1 MLPDFSYHA
10 PTALLEACAKK
21 AAGAK
26 PVAGGT
32 DVYVNMHSG
41 KEQAAEVVDL
51 KGLKEL
57 QGQRLTAE
65 GLDLGALTTH
75 RLIEEWEEIRGR
87 YYALYQGCSQVGSVQ
102 IRYRGTLGGNI
113 MNGAPSA
120 DSVGALLVH
129 SAEAVAS
136 GPAGTRRIPLE
147 RFYTGFKKF
156 DLLPE
161 ELLARI
167 FVPLPPDSAGSA
179 YYKYTRR
186 GAMDLALMGVSAY
199 VDIRGGIIEEARIAL
214 TTAGPIPMRSHAAE
228 AVLEGQPVGSA
239 AALDALIVRAAE
251 TAAAEGRPRSSWR
264 SSAEFRTRLIHDI
277 TIQVLHEA
285 VRRAGLPPERKAEP
299 IPQRL
304 YPGQIGRG
312 GEDHEN
318 G

>member
-1 MLPDFSYHA
+1 MLPEFEYYA
-10 PTALLEACAKK
+10 PADMLEACRLK

-32 DVYVNMHSG
+32 DVYVNMHAG
-41 KEQAAEVVDL
+41 KERPAAVLDL

-75 RLIEEWEEIRGR
+75 RHIEEWEAVRGR
-87 YYALYQGCSQVGSVQ
+87 YYALYQGCSQVGSAQ

-120 DSVGALLVH
+120 DSVGPLLAH
-129 SAEAVAS
+129 GAEAVVL
-136 GPAGTRRIPLE
+136 GPAGERRIPLE
-147 RFYTGFKKF
+147 KFYVGFKKF

-167 FVPLPPDSAGSA
+167 FVPLPPDNAGSA

-186 GAMDLALMGVSAY
+186 NAMDLALMGVSAY
-199 VDIRGGIIEEARIAL
+199 VEVREGVLENVRVAL
-214 TTAGPIPMRSHAAE
+214 TTAGPTPVRSHAAE
-228 AVLEGQPVGSA
+228 AVLEGKPVSGE
-239 AALDALIVRAAE
+239 LIAQAAE
-251 TAAAEGRPRSSWR
+251 AAAAEGKPRSSWR
-264 SSAEFRTRLIHDI
+264 SSAEFRTRLIHDV
-277 TIQVLHEA
+277 TIQVIHEA
-285 VRRAGLPPERKAEP
+285 VLRAELPQAEKAET

-304 YPGQIGRG
+304 YPGQIGKGG
-312 GEDHEN
+312 GER
-318 G
+318 

>member
-1 MLPDFSYHA
+1 MLPEFEYYA
-10 PTALLEACAKK
+10 PADMLEACRLK

-32 DVYVNMHSG
+32 DVYVNMHAG
-41 KEQAAEVVDL
+41 KERPAAVLDL

-75 RLIEEWEEIRGR
+75 RHIEEWEAVRGR
-87 YYALYQGCSQVGSVQ
+87 YYALYQGCSQVGSAQ

-120 DSVGALLVH
+120 DSVGPLLVH
-129 SAEAVAS
+129 GAEAVVL
-136 GPAGTRRIPLE
+136 GPAGERRIPLE
-147 RFYTGFKKF
+147 KFYVGFKKF

-167 FVPLPPDSAGSA
+167 FVPLPPDNAGSA

-186 GAMDLALMGVSAY
+186 SAMDLALMGVSAY
-199 VDIRGGIIEEARIAL
+199 VEVREGVLENVRVAL
-214 TTAGPIPMRSHAAE
+214 TTAGPIPVRSHAAE
-228 AVLEGQPVGSA
+228 AVLEGKPVSGE
-239 AALDALIVRAAE
+239 LITQAAE
-251 TAAAEGRPRSSWR
+251 AAAAEGKPRSSWR
-264 SSAEFRTRLIHDI
+264 SSAEFRTRLIHDV
-277 TIQVLHEA
+277 TIQVIHEA
-285 VRRAGLPPERKAEP
+285 VLRAGQAEKAEA

-304 YPGQIGRG
+304 YPGQIGKGG
-312 GEDHEN
+312 GER
-318 G
+318 